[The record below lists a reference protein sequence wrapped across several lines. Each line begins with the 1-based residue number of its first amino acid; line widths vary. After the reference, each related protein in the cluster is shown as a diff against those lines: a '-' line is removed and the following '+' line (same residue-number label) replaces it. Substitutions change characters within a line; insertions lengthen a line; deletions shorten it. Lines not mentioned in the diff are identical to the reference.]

1 MERLLKR
8 LNPAQREAVY
18 HKTGPLLVLAG
29 AGSGKTTTMA
39 TRIAYLIAAHNIPA
53 ENILGLSFT
62 RRAAGELKERVAK
75 MVTQTSGAG
84 YAKGAF
90 E

>member
-8 LNPAQREAVY
+8 LNPAQQQAVF
-18 HKTGPLLVLAG
+18 HRTGPLLVLAG

-39 TRIAYLIAAHNIPA
+39 TRIAYLIAKHHISA

-62 RRAAGELKERVAK
+62 RKAAGELKERVVK
-75 MVTQTSGAG
+75 MVTQKKTVRCLTRTN
-84 YAKGAF
+84 
-90 E
+90 